1 MFDNLTS
8 RITSVF
14 EKIRKKSFLTEADIE
29 SALKEIRIALL
40 EADVAVSVVKD
51 FFEKVKSEAV
61 GEKVLKSVAPEHM
74 VVEIVYQ
81 NIVKMLS
88 DDSEIKNPYDK
99 QLRIML
105 VGLQGSGKT
114 TTAAKLVNYF
124 QKKHNKKSP
133 LLTSVDVLRP
143 AAVDQLKILAE
154 SVNANFTDVDIKTD
168 KPLDILSR
176 AMKNSN
182 ESDLFILDTAGRLH
196 TDDDLMN
203 ELKILKEKF
212 QPNEIF
218 LVADSM
224 TGQDSVNIAKEF
236 NDALSLTGVIL
247 TRMDGDPRG
256 GAALS
261 MKFITNCP
269 IRFIGTGEK
278 IDQLD
283 QFNAERV
290 AQKILGMGDILALV
304 EKAKETETD
313 EDLTLAKK
321 IQSGKFDLNDFA
333 YQFSKIN
340 KMGGIKKLINY
351 LPGAA
356 NLESMMQSKGVSTK
370 VIDKNLAIIRSMTK
384 QERKNPEIIK
394 GSRKKR
400 ISLGSGTTIQDVNK
414 LLQQFFQLKEIIKK
428 LQKMPKGNLQS
439 LLKGIIK

>member
-133 LLTSVDVLRP
+133 LLSSVDVLRP

-356 NLESMMQSKGVSTK
+356 NIESMMQSKGVSTK

>member
-105 VGLQGSGKT
+105 IGLQGSGKT

>member
-1 MFDNLTS
+1 
-8 RITSVF
+8 
-14 EKIRKKSFLTEADIE
+14 
-29 SALKEIRIALL
+29 
-40 EADVAVSVVKD
+40 
-51 FFEKVKSEAV
+51 
-61 GEKVLKSVAPEHM
+61 
-74 VVEIVYQ
+74 
-81 NIVKMLS
+81 
-88 DDSEIKNPYDK
+88 
-99 QLRIML
+99 
-105 VGLQGSGKT
+105 
-114 TTAAKLVNYF
+114 
-124 QKKHNKKSP
+124 
-133 LLTSVDVLRP
+133 
-143 AAVDQLKILAE
+143 
-154 SVNANFTDVDIKTD
+154 
-168 KPLDILSR
+168 
-176 AMKNSN
+176 
-182 ESDLFILDTAGRLH
+182 
-196 TDDDLMN
+196 
-203 ELKILKEKF
+203 
-212 QPNEIF
+212 
-218 LVADSM
+218 
-224 TGQDSVNIAKEF
+224 
-236 NDALSLTGVIL
+236 
-247 TRMDGDPRG
+247 
-256 GAALS
+256 